1 MKPPEMYLKPFANCL
16 CFCALA
22 LVLWLSTAFNPAIAA
37 KAKSQKIV
45 PEQVAAPEPDKPPP
59 AAPTARSLDT
69 IYLYA
74 SPITSVFFKENG
86 ASYDTLKQ
94 HWREYLRPYGGSY
107 REVSRA
113 NLLAGLKPGV
123 LVLGSA
129 ILLDMQERKAIAA
142 FTDAGGSVLAT
153 WGTGARNGKGQWE
166 GYGFI
171 ENLLDMKVT
180 GKVTTDNPEHF
191 INTFGD
197 GPLSWSIPGGS
208 RLFLGE
214 VAETPLRID
223 SPQLAARY
231 FDWQRYPAA
240 KNTNGAIAF
249 LEKAGSRRVYF
260 GFSESSWE
268 YDDRLELPKVLDATI
283 AWLRR
288 ERRVFKAAWPNGDLS
303 AQLLE
308 MDTEDKFANAVNF
321 ARHLDEAKLKGTFYS
336 LTSVATKNKD
346 VVLKL
351 AEKHE
356 IAYHAEIH
364 FGFKGKSPEV
374 QQERLAKMV
383 AEMQDIVGVRALPK
397 VTGFRAPTES
407 WDETTEKLLRKIG
420 VRHHVVGP
428 SASEDRL
435 PFFSKSEPGVGP
447 EDALVVLPR
456 TQMDDLNYQRLK
468 LDLPQASV
476 LITLDFDYLLESGSL
491 GVLSVHSQNYAPD
504 GLMAKLTPPYIKR
517 LQEHRNDIFVGS
529 GTDIERWWRARERV
543 ALRSAKAIANS
554 LNNVDSL
561 VFDVKAPG
569 NVKGIT
575 FFVTHSVAEGV
586 LKGVKAAQA
595 DLPLPEIVRIDPY
608 RSAII
613 FKQELKTGRYD
624 YSLEF

>member
-1 MKPPEMYLKPFANCL
+1 MRPSDITPKPFATCL
-16 CFCALA
+16 YLCIVGFL
-22 LVLWLSTAFNPAIAA
+22 LSATVFSAASAA
-37 KAKSQKIV
+37 KVQNLEVAQAQVVTSAPDTPPTTV
-45 PEQVAAPEPDKPPP
+45 PPVQTLEA
-59 AAPTARSLDT
+59 

-113 NLLAGLKPGV
+113 NLLAGLKPGI

-129 ILLDMQERKAIAA
+129 ILLDAQERKAITVFA
-142 FTDAGGSVLAT
+142 DAGGSILAT
-153 WGTGARNGKGQWE
+153 WGTGARSGKGQWE
-166 GYGFI
+166 GYSFI
-171 ENLLDMKVT
+171 ENLLQMKVT
-180 GKVTTDNPEHF
+180 GKAVNENPEHF

-197 GPLSWSIPGGS
+197 GPLSWNIPGGN
-208 RLFLGE
+208 RIFLGE
-214 VAETPLRID
+214 VAESPLRID
-223 SPQLAARY
+223 SPRLAARY

-240 KNTNGAIAF
+240 KSTNGAIAF
-249 LEKAGSRRVYF
+249 FEKAGSRRVYF

-268 YDDRLELPKVLDATI
+268 YDDRLELPKLLDATI
-283 AWLRR
+283 AWLRH

-308 MDTEDKFANAVNF
+308 MDTEDKYANAVNF

-346 VVLKL
+346 IVNKL

-364 FGFKGKSPEV
+364 FGFKGKSSEI
-374 QQERLAKMV
+374 QQARLTKMV
-383 AEMQDIVGVRALPK
+383 EEMQDIVGLRALPK

-420 VRHHVVGP
+420 IRHHVVGP
-428 SASEDRL
+428 NASEDRM
-435 PFFSKSEPGVGP
+435 PFFSKSEIGVGP

-468 LDLPQASV
+468 LSLPEASA
-476 LITLDFDYLLESGSL
+476 LITLDFDYLLESGAL
-491 GVLSVHSQNYAPD
+491 GVLSVHSQNYAAD
-504 GLMAKLTPPYIKR
+504 GMMAKLTPLYIKR
-517 LQEHRNDIFVGS
+517 LQEHRSDIFVGS
-529 GTDIERWWRARERV
+529 GTDIESWWRARERV
-543 ALRSAKAIANS
+543 IHTPGKQTATS
-554 LNNVDSL
+554 LI
-561 VFDVKAPG
+561 FDVRSPG

-586 LKGVKAAQA
+586 LKAVKASRA
-595 DLPLPEIVRIDPY
+595 DLPQPEVSRLDAY

-613 FKQELKTGRYD
+613 FRQELKTGRYD

>member
-1 MKPPEMYLKPFANCL
+1 MKCSDLTFGLTARCM
-16 CFCALA
+16 CFC
-22 LVLWLSTAFNPAIAA
+22 VLSLMLSSAATPVSAA
-37 KAKSQKIV
+37 KAKRTESAQTSTAV
-45 PEQVAAPEPDKPPP
+45 ATATPPEAAP
-59 AAPTARSLDT
+59 AAVSLEA

-94 HWREYLRPYGGSY
+94 HWREYFRPYGGSY

-129 ILLDMQERKAIAA
+129 ILLDAQERKAIRA

-153 WGTGARNGKGQWE
+153 WGTGARNGKGQWA
-166 GYGFI
+166 GYDFI
-171 ENLLDMKVT
+171 EELLQMKVT
-180 GKVTTDNPEHF
+180 GKVTNENAEHF

-197 GPLSWSIPGGS
+197 GPLSWSIPGGD
-208 RLFLGE
+208 RIFLGE
-214 VAETPLRID
+214 VAETPLRVD
-223 SPQLAARY
+223 SPHLAARY
-231 FDWQRYPAA
+231 FDWQRFPAA

-249 LEKAGSRRVYF
+249 LEKGASRRVYF
-260 GFSESSWE
+260 GFAESSWE
-268 YDDRLELPKVLDATI
+268 YDDRLELPKLLDATI

-288 ERRVFKAAWPNGDLS
+288 ERRVFKAAWPNGDRS

-308 MDTEDKFANAVNF
+308 MDTEDKYANAINF

-336 LTSVATKNKD
+336 LTSVATKNKEI
-346 VVLKL
+346 VQKL

-364 FGFKGKSPEV
+364 FGFKGKSYEI

-428 SASEDRL
+428 NAGEDRM

-447 EDALVVLPR
+447 EDALIVLPR

-468 LDLPQASV
+468 LDLPEASA
-476 LITLDFDYLLESGSL
+476 LITLDFDYLLEAGAL

-517 LQEHRNDIFVGS
+517 LQAHRNDIFVAS
-529 GTDIERWWRARERV
+529 GTDIEAWWRARERV
-543 ALRSAKAIANS
+543 IHQPGKSASTS
-554 LNNVDSL
+554 LI
-561 VFDVKAPG
+561 FDVRSPG
-569 NVKGIT
+569 NVKGVT

-586 LKGVKAAQA
+586 LKGVKASR
-595 DLPLPEIVRIDPY
+595 PEFPQPETVRIDPY

-613 FKQELKTGRYD
+613 FRQELKVGRYD

>member
-1 MKPPEMYLKPFANCL
+1 MKCLDLTFNVVARFL
-16 CFCALA
+16 CFHILGVVLLSGAHLA
-22 LVLWLSTAFNPAIAA
+22 NAA
-37 KAKSQKIV
+37 KVQAAETAPAVAV
-45 PEQVAAPEPDKPPP
+45 PEKSIDAAPP
-59 AAPTARSLDT
+59 APLLDV

-94 HWREYLRPYGGSY
+94 HWREYLRPYGVAF

-129 ILLDMQERKAIAA
+129 ILLDAQERKAINA
-142 FTDAGGSVLAT
+142 FADAGGSILAT
-153 WGTGARNGKGQWE
+153 WGTGARNGKGQWA

-171 ENLLDMKVT
+171 EELLQMKVT
-180 GKVTTDNPEHF
+180 GKVTSENLEHF

-197 GPLSWSIPGGS
+197 GPLSWTVRSGDRI
-208 RLFLGE
+208 FLGE
-214 VAETPLRID
+214 VAETPLRIE
-223 SPQLAARY
+223 SPYLVARY

-249 LEKAGSRRVYF
+249 LEKGGSRRVYF

-268 YDDRLELPKVLDATI
+268 YDNRLELPKMLDATM
-283 AWLRR
+283 AWLKR
-288 ERRVFKAAWPNGDLS
+288 ERRIYKAAWPNGDLS

-308 MDTEDKFANAVNF
+308 MDTEDKYANAVNF
-321 ARHLDEAKLKGTFYS
+321 ARHLDEANIRGTFYS
-336 LTSVATKNKD
+336 LTSVATKNKE
-346 VVLKL
+346 VVKKIG
-351 AEKHE
+351 EKHE

-374 QQERLAKMV
+374 QQERLTKMV
-383 AEMQDIVGVRALPK
+383 AEMQDIVGVRGLPK

-420 VRHHVVGP
+420 IRHHVVGP

-456 TQMDDLNYQRLK
+456 TQMDDLNYQRLN
-468 LDLPQASV
+468 LALPEASA
-476 LITLDFDYLLESGSL
+476 LITLDFDYLFESGAL
-491 GVLSVHSQNYAPD
+491 GVLSVHSQNYALD
-504 GLMAKLTPPYIKR
+504 GLMSKLTPPYIKR

-529 GTDIERWWRARERV
+529 GSDIEAWWRARERV
-543 ALRSAKAIANS
+543 LHTPGRHASTS
-554 LNNVDSL
+554 LI
-561 VFDVKAPG
+561 FDVRSPG
-569 NVKGIT
+569 NVKGLT
-575 FFVTHSVAEGV
+575 FFVTHSVAEG
-586 LKGVKAAQA
+586 LLRRIKANLP
-595 DLPLPEIVRIDPY
+595 DLPQPDIARIDAY

-613 FKQELKTGRYD
+613 FRQELKPGRYD
-624 YSLEF
+624 YSLGF

>member
-1 MKPPEMYLKPFANCL
+1 MKRFELTFRLALRNL
-16 CFCALA
+16 CFCI
-22 LVLWLSTAFNPAIAA
+22 LSLGLLSAVIPVSAA
-37 KAKSQKIV
+37 KAKRAEGVQA
-45 PEQVAAPEPDKPPP
+45 PAAAAPDKPADASP
-59 AAPTARSLDT
+59 ATQSLEAV
-69 IYLYA
+69 YLYA

-94 HWREYLRPYGGSY
+94 HWREYFRPYGGSY

-123 LVLGSA
+123 LVMGSA
-129 ILLDMQERKAIAA
+129 ILLDAQERKAINA
-142 FTDAGGSVLAT
+142 FTAAGGSILAT
-153 WGTGARNGKGQWE
+153 WGTGARNGKGQWA
-166 GYGFI
+166 GYSFI
-171 ENLLDMKVT
+171 EDLLQMKIT
-180 GKVTTDNPEHF
+180 GKVTNENTEHF

-197 GPLSWSIPGGS
+197 GPLSWSIPGGD
-208 RLFLGE
+208 RIFLGE

-223 SPQLAARY
+223 SSNLAARY

-240 KNTNGAIAF
+240 KNNNGAIAF
-249 LEKAGSRRVYF
+249 LEKGGSRRVYF
-260 GFSESSWE
+260 GFAESSWE
-268 YDDRLELPKVLDATI
+268 YDDRLELPKMLDATM

-288 ERRVFKAAWPNGDLS
+288 EPRIFKAAWPNGDLS

-308 MDTEDKFANAVNF
+308 MDTEDKYANALNF

-336 LTSVATKNKD
+336 LTSVATKNKEI
-346 VVLKL
+346 VQKL

-364 FGFKGKSPEV
+364 FGFKGKSPEI
-374 QQERLAKMV
+374 QQERLTKMV

-428 SASEDRL
+428 NAGEDRL
-435 PFFSKSEPGVGP
+435 PFFSKSETGVGP
-447 EDALVVLPR
+447 EEALVVLPR

-468 LDLPQASV
+468 LGMPEASA
-476 LITLDFDYLLESGSL
+476 LITLDFDYLLESGAL

-529 GTDIERWWRARERV
+529 GADIEAWWRARERV
-543 ALRSAKAIANS
+543 IHQPGKNASTSLIFDIRS
-554 LNNVDSL
+554 
-561 VFDVKAPG
+561 PG
-569 NVKGIT
+569 NVKGVT

-586 LKGVKAAQA
+586 LKGVKASRA
-595 DLPLPEIVRIDPY
+595 DLPQPEIVRIDTY

-613 FKQELKTGRYD
+613 FRQELKAGRYD

>member
-1 MKPPEMYLKPFANCL
+1 MRHSCVTLKLFVRVLYLCVASW
-16 CFCALA
+16 
-22 LVLWLSTAFNPAIAA
+22 VLSGAFNPADAARVKSSEIAP
-37 KAKSQKIV
+37 V
-45 PEQVAAPEPDKPPP
+45 QVDIPVPDKPLPAVPVVP
-59 AAPTARSLDT
+59 AAPSLDA

-113 NLLAGLKPGV
+113 ILLAGLKPGV

-129 ILLDMQERKAIAA
+129 ILLDAQERKAITA

-166 GYGFI
+166 GYSFI
-171 ENLLDMKVT
+171 ENLLQMKIT
-180 GKVTTDNPEHF
+180 GKVTNENPEHF

-197 GPLSWSIPGGS
+197 GLLSWSIPGGN
-208 RLFLGE
+208 RIFLGE

-223 SPQLAARY
+223 SPWLAARY

-249 LEKAGSRRVYF
+249 LEKAGSRRAYF

-268 YDDRLELPKVLDATI
+268 YDDRLELPKLLDATI

-288 ERRVFKAAWPNGDLS
+288 EQRVFKAAWPNGDLS

-308 MDTEDKFANAVNF
+308 MDTEDKYANAVNF

-336 LTSVATKNKD
+336 LTSVATKNKEI
-346 VVLKL
+346 VEKL
-351 AEKHE
+351 AVKHE

-364 FGFKGKSPEV
+364 FGFKGKSLEI
-374 QQERLAKMV
+374 QQERLTKMV
-383 AEMQDIVGVRALPK
+383 EEMQDIVGLRALPK

-420 VRHHVVGP
+420 IRHHVVGP
-428 SASEDRL
+428 NASEDRM
-435 PFFSKSEPGVGP
+435 PFFSKSESGVGP
-447 EDALVVLPR
+447 EDALIVLPR

-468 LDLPQASV
+468 LDLPQASA
-476 LITLDFDYLLESGSL
+476 LIALDFDYLLESGAL
-491 GVLSVHSQNYAPD
+491 GVLSVHSQNYAPG
-504 GLMAKLTPPYIKR
+504 GLMDKLTPPYIKR

-529 GTDIERWWRARERV
+529 GTDIETWWRARDRV
-543 ALRSAKAIANS
+543 ALQPAKEGPVS
-554 LNNVDSL
+554 LG
-561 VFDVKAPG
+561 FDVRAPG
-569 NVKGIT
+569 NVKGVT
-575 FFVTHSVAEGV
+575 FFVTHSVIEGV
-586 LKGVKAAQA
+586 LKSVKAGRA
-595 DLPLPEIVRIDPY
+595 DLPQPEIIRIDPY
-608 RSAII
+608 RSAIV
-613 FKQELKTGRYD
+613 FRQELKAGRYD

>member
-1 MKPPEMYLKPFANCL
+1 MMPRPFASCL
-16 CFCALA
+16 YLYVVG
-22 LVLWLSTAFNPAIAA
+22 LLLSTTVFGIASAA
-37 KAKSQKIV
+37 KVKNLEVTQTQAVTS
-45 PEQVAAPEPDKPPP
+45 APEIPPTAVPP
-59 AAPTARSLDT
+59 AHTAHTLEA

-113 NLLAGLKPGV
+113 NLLAGLTPGV

-129 ILLDMQERKAIAA
+129 ILLDAQERKAITA
-142 FTDAGGSVLAT
+142 FAEAGGSILAT

-171 ENLLDMKVT
+171 ENLLDMKIT
-180 GKVTTDNPEHF
+180 GKVVNENPEHF

-197 GPLSWSIPGGS
+197 GPLSWSVPGGN
-208 RLFLGE
+208 RIFLGE
-214 VAETPLRID
+214 VAESPLRID
-223 SPQLAARY
+223 SPRLAARY

-249 LEKAGSRRVYF
+249 FEKAGSRRAYF

-268 YDDRLELPKVLDATI
+268 YDDRLELPKLLDATM

-288 ERRVFKAAWPNGDLS
+288 ERRVFKAAWPDGNLS

-308 MDTEDKFANAVNF
+308 MDTEDKYANAINF

-336 LTSVATKNKD
+336 LTSVATKNRD
-346 VVLKL
+346 IVNKL

-383 AEMQDIVGVRALPK
+383 AEMQDIVGIRALPK

-420 VRHHVVGP
+420 IRHHVVGP

-476 LITLDFDYLLESGSL
+476 LIALDFDYLLESGAL
-491 GVLSVHSQNYAPD
+491 GVLSVHSQNYAPG
-504 GLMAKLTPPYIKR
+504 GLMDKLTPPYIKR
-517 LQEHRNDIFVGS
+517 LQEHRSDIFVGS
-529 GTDIERWWRARERV
+529 GADIESWWRARERV
-543 ALRSAKAIANS
+543 VHTPAKQAATR
-554 LNNVDSL
+554 L
-561 VFDVKAPG
+561 VFDVRSPG
-569 NVKGIT
+569 NVKGVT

-586 LKGVKAAQA
+586 LKAVKASRA
-595 DLPLPEIVRIDPY
+595 DLPQPEVVRLDSY
-608 RSAII
+608 RSAIV
-613 FKQELKTGRYD
+613 FRQELKTGRYD

>member
-1 MKPPEMYLKPFANCL
+1 MKRFDLTFGL
-16 CFCALA
+16 VSRHFCFCVLSV
-22 LVLWLSTAFNPAIAA
+22 VLWSVGSPASAA
-37 KAKSQKIV
+37 RTTPAETVQI
-45 PEQVAAPEPDKPPP
+45 PAAAMPDKPMDVVQTTQP
-59 AAPTARSLDT
+59 LDMV
-69 IYLYA
+69 YLYA

-94 HWREYLRPYGGSY
+94 HWREYLRPFGGSY

-129 ILLDMQERKAIAA
+129 ILLDAQERKAITA
-142 FTDAGGSVLAT
+142 FADAGGSILAT
-153 WGTGARNGKGQWE
+153 WGTGARNGKGQWA
-166 GYGFI
+166 GYSFI
-171 ENLLDMKVT
+171 EELMEMKVT
-180 GKVTTDNPEHF
+180 GKVTNDNLEHF

-197 GPLSWSIPGGS
+197 GPLSWTVPGGS
-208 RLFLGE
+208 RIFLGE
-214 VAETPLRID
+214 IAESPLRID
-223 SPQLAARY
+223 SPRLAARY

-240 KNTNGAIAF
+240 KNSNGAIAF
-249 LEKAGSRRVYF
+249 LEKGASRRVYF

-268 YDDRLELPKVLDATI
+268 YDDRLELPKLLDATM
-283 AWLRR
+283 AWLKR
-288 ERRVFKAAWPNGDLS
+288 ERRIYKAAWPNGDLS

-308 MDTEDKFANAVNF
+308 MDTEDKFANAINF

-336 LTSVATKNKD
+336 LTSLATKNKEI
-346 VVLKL
+346 VQKL

-374 QQERLAKMV
+374 QQERLTKMV
-383 AEMQDIVGVRALPK
+383 AEMQDIVGARALPK

-420 VRHHVVGP
+420 IRHHVVGP
-428 SASEDRL
+428 SASDDRL

-468 LDLPQASV
+468 LDLPEASR
-476 LITLDFDYLLESGSL
+476 LITLDFDYLLESGAL

-517 LQEHRNDIFVGS
+517 LQEHRNDIYVGS
-529 GTDIERWWRARERV
+529 GTDIETWWRARERV
-543 ALRSAKAIANS
+543 IHTPGKHASTNLI
-554 LNNVDSL
+554 
-561 VFDVKAPG
+561 FDVRSPE
-569 NVKGIT
+569 NVKGVT

-586 LKGVKAAQA
+586 LKGVKPSRA
-595 DLPLPEIVRIDPY
+595 DLPQPEIARIDAY

-613 FKQELKTGRYD
+613 FRQELQAGRYD

>member
-1 MKPPEMYLKPFANCL
+1 MKPSDVTPRPFATYVY
-16 CFCALA
+16 FC
-22 LVLWLSTAFNPAIAA
+22 VLGSLLLTAVNPASAA
-37 KAKSQKIV
+37 KAKNL
-45 PEQVAAPEPDKPPP
+45 EVAQAQAVTPAPDTPSP
-59 AAPTARSLDT
+59 AAPSLPSLDA

-94 HWREYLRPYGGSY
+94 HWREYLRPYGSSY

-113 NLLAGLKPGV
+113 GLLAGLKPGV

-129 ILLDMQERKAIAA
+129 ILLDAQERKAIDA
-142 FTDAGGSVLAT
+142 FADAGGSILAT

-171 ENLLDMKVT
+171 ENLLQMKVT
-180 GKVTTDNPEHF
+180 GKVTNENPEHF
-191 INTFGD
+191 IHTFGD
-197 GPLSWSIPGGS
+197 GPLSWSVPGGG
-208 RLFLGE
+208 RIYLGE
-214 VAETPLRID
+214 IAESPLRID
-223 SPQLAARY
+223 SPRLAARY
-231 FDWQRYPAA
+231 FDWQRFPAA

-268 YDDRLELPKVLDATI
+268 YDDRLELPKLLDATI

-288 ERRVFKAAWPNGDLS
+288 ERRVFKAAWPNGSLS

-308 MDTEDKFANAVNF
+308 MDTEDKYANAVNF

-346 VVLKL
+346 IVNKL
-351 AEKHE
+351 AERHE

-374 QQERLAKMV
+374 QQERLTKMV
-383 AEMQDIVGVRALPK
+383 EEMQDIVGVRALPK

-407 WDETTEKLLRKIG
+407 WDETTEKLLRKMGI
-420 VRHHVVGP
+420 RHHVVGP
-428 SASEDRL
+428 NATEDRM
-435 PFFSKSEPGVGP
+435 PFFSKSETGVGS

-468 LDLPQASV
+468 LDLTQASA
-476 LITLDFDYLLESGSL
+476 LITLDFDYLLESGAL
-491 GVLSVHSQNYAPD
+491 GVLSVHSQNYAAD
-504 GLMAKLTPPYIKR
+504 GMMAKLTPPYIKR

-529 GTDIERWWRARERV
+529 GTDIELWWRARERV
-543 ALRSAKAIANS
+543 MHTPGKQAAIS
-554 LNNVDSL
+554 LI
-561 VFDVKAPG
+561 FDVRYPG
-569 NVKGIT
+569 NVKGVT

-586 LKGVKAAQA
+586 LKGIKANRA
-595 DLPLPEIVRIDPY
+595 DLPQPEVARLDPY

-613 FKQELKTGRYD
+613 FRQELKTGRYD

>member
-1 MKPPEMYLKPFANCL
+1 MKRFDLTFRLVSRNL
-16 CFCALA
+16 CFCVLSVALSCA
-22 LVLWLSTAFNPAIAA
+22 SNPASAA
-37 KAKSQKIV
+37 KTKRAETAQA
-45 PEQVAAPEPDKPPP
+45 PATAAPDKPADAAP
-59 AAPTARSLDT
+59 AAQPLDAV
-69 IYLYA
+69 YLYA

-94 HWREYLRPYGGSY
+94 HWREYLRPFGGSY

-113 NLLAGLKPGV
+113 NLLAGLKSGV

-129 ILLDMQERKAIAA
+129 ILLDAQERKAITA
-142 FTDAGGSVLAT
+142 FVDAGGSILAT
-153 WGTGARNGKGQWE
+153 WGTGARNGKGQWA

-171 ENLLDMKVT
+171 EELLQMKVT
-180 GKVTTDNPEHF
+180 GKVTNDNLEHF

-197 GPLSWSIPGGS
+197 GPLSWTVPGGN
-208 RLFLGE
+208 RIFLGE
-214 VAETPLRID
+214 VAESPLRID
-223 SPQLAARY
+223 SPRLAARY

-249 LEKAGSRRVYF
+249 LEKGGSRRVYF

-268 YDDRLELPKVLDATI
+268 YDDRLELPKVLDATM

-288 ERRVFKAAWPNGDLS
+288 ERRIYKAAWPNGDLS

-308 MDTEDKFANAVNF
+308 MDTEDKFANSINF

-336 LTSVATKNKD
+336 LTSLATKNKEI
-346 VVLKL
+346 VQKL

-364 FGFKGKSPEV
+364 FGFKGKSAEV

-383 AEMQDIVGVRALPK
+383 SEMQDIVGVRALPK

-420 VRHHVVGP
+420 IRHHVVGP
-428 SASEDRL
+428 SASDDRL
-435 PFFSKSEPGVGP
+435 PFFSKSEAGVGP

-468 LDLPQASV
+468 LDLPEASA
-476 LITLDFDYLLESGSL
+476 LITLDFDYLLESGAL

-517 LQEHRNDIFVGS
+517 LQDHRNDIFVGS
-529 GTDIERWWRARERV
+529 GTDIETWWRARERV
-543 ALRSAKAIANS
+543 IHTPGKHASTS
-554 LNNVDSL
+554 LI
-561 VFDVKAPG
+561 FDVRSPG
-569 NVKGIT
+569 NVKGVT

-586 LKGVKAAQA
+586 LKGVKASRA
-595 DLPLPEIVRIDPY
+595 DLPQPEIARIDPY

-613 FKQELKTGRYD
+613 FRQELKAGRYD

>member
-1 MKPPEMYLKPFANCL
+1 MKPSTVSLKPLTIHLYVC
-16 CFCALA
+16 
-22 LVLWLSTAFNPAIAA
+22 VLGFLLSAAFNVANAA
-37 KAKSQKIV
+37 TV
-45 PEQVAAPEPDKPPP
+45 RNPEVTQAQAVSPAPETLPVMASPVQTLE
-59 AAPTARSLDT
+59 A

-123 LVLGSA
+123 LILGSA
-129 ILLDMQERKAIAA
+129 ILLDAQERKAITA
-142 FTDAGGSVLAT
+142 FADAGGSILAT

-171 ENLLDMKVT
+171 ESLLQMKVT
-180 GKVTTDNPEHF
+180 GKVTNENPEHF
-191 INTFGD
+191 LNTFGD
-197 GPLSWSIPGGS
+197 GPLSWNVAGGN
-208 RLFLGE
+208 RIFLGE
-214 VAETPLRID
+214 VAESPLRID
-223 SPQLAARY
+223 SAYLAARY

-249 LEKAGSRRVYF
+249 LEKAGSRRAYF

-268 YDDRLELPKVLDATI
+268 YDDRLEMPKLLDATM

-308 MDTEDKFANAVNF
+308 MDTEDKYANAVNF

-346 VVLKL
+346 IVNKL

-356 IAYHAEIH
+356 IAYHAEVH
-364 FGFKGKSPEV
+364 FGFKGKSSEI
-374 QQERLAKMV
+374 QQERLTKMV
-383 AEMQDIVGVRALPK
+383 AEMQDIVGVRSLPK

-407 WDETTEKLLRKIG
+407 WDETTEKLLRKMG
-420 VRHHVVGP
+420 TRHHVVGP
-428 SASEDRL
+428 NASEDRM

-468 LDLPQASV
+468 LDLPQASA
-476 LITLDFDYLLESGSL
+476 LITLDFDYLLESGAL
-491 GVLSVHSQNYAPD
+491 GVLSVHSQNYAAD
-504 GLMAKLTPPYIKR
+504 GMMAKLTPPYIKR
-517 LQEHRNDIFVGS
+517 LQEHRDDIFVGS
-529 GTDIERWWRARERV
+529 GTDIESWWRARERV
-543 ALRSAKAIANS
+543 IHTPGKQAATS
-554 LNNVDSL
+554 LI
-561 VFDVKAPG
+561 FDVRAPG
-569 NVKGIT
+569 NVKGAT
-575 FFVTHSVAEGV
+575 FFVTHSFAEGL
-586 LKGVKAAQA
+586 LKSVKANQPG
-595 DLPLPEIVRIDPY
+595 LPQPEVRRLDAY
-608 RSAII
+608 RSAIV
-613 FKQELKTGRYD
+613 FRQELKVGRYD